1 MPVLHA
7 APSSGTK
14 EDDGV
19 MHYGK
24 VLLPLWSLTF
34 SAAKTQMRQ
43 NF

>member
-1 MPVLHA
+1 MSVPHA

-19 MHYGK
+19 RHHGK

-34 SAAKTQMRQ
+34 SAAKTQTRQ